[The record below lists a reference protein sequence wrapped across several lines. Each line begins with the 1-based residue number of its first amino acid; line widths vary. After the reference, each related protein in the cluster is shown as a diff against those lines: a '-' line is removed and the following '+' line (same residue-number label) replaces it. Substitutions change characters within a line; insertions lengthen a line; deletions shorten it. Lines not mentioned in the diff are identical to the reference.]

1 MAHQP
6 GPKELQL
13 KELKAAR
20 LARKSNPFKDAARGR
35 DPDELRAKV
44 AAIKGKA
51 PKPKKKQ
58 RANR

>member
-20 LARKSNPFKDAARGR
+20 LARKSNPFEARGA
-35 DPDELRAKV
+35 RARPGRI
-44 AAIKGKA
+44 ARQGGADQGKNA
-51 PKPKKKQ
+51 
-58 RANR
+58 